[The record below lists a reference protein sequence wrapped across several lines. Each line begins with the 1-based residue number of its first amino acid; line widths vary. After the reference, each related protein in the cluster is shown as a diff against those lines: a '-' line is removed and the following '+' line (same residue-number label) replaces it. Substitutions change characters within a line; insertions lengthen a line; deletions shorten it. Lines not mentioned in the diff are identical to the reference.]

1 MNRFLLIFIITLIPA
16 LAYAN
21 AGLPILAILWPLSLP
36 AFFPVVFLESYVLNK
51 NLALGYKKSFVVSI
65 QANIISTIIGLPL
78 AWVACLIMEILL
90 MLFFVKVAGAES
102 YPTDLFKALPES
114 ISNILDVIMTF
125 PWLGPGPGDG
135 HWVIPFATSI
145 MLIPCFFVSYW
156 MELFYIDKVMAAWPT
171 GCRPRSYWME
181 LFYINRELPDF
192 HKENVKPAVWRAN
205 LYSYGLLFIA
215 CVIWLITNIYAAS

>member
-16 LAYAN
+16 SAYAN
-21 AGLPILAILWPLSLP
+21 AGLPILAILRPLSLP

-65 QANIISTIIGLPL
+65 KANIASTILGLPL

-90 MLFFVKVAGAES
+90 MLFFTEVAGAES
-102 YPTDLFKALPES
+102 YPSALFKALPES
-114 ISNILDVIMTF
+114 ISNILAVIMTF
-125 PWLGPGPGDG
+125 PLLGPGPEG

-156 MELFYIDKVMAAWPT
+156 MELY
-171 GCRPRSYWME
+171 
-181 LFYINRELPDF
+181 YINYKLPDF
-192 HKENVKPAVWRAN
+192 HKENVKSAVWRAN

>member
-65 QANIISTIIGLPL
+65 KANVLSTIIGLPL
-78 AWVACLIMEILL
+78 AWIACLIIEVLL
-90 MLFFVKVAGAES
+90 MSFFVEVAGAKS
-102 YPTDLFKALPES
+102 YPPSSLEALPES
-114 ISNILDVIMTF
+114 IHNILDVILTF
-125 PWLGPGPGDG
+125 PWLGPGPGG
-135 HWVIPFATSI
+135 HWIIPLATSI

-156 MELFYIDKVMAAWPT
+156 MELFYIE
-171 GCRPRSYWME
+171 ME
-181 LFYINRELPDF
+181 LYIDKKLPDF
-192 HKENVKPAVWRAN
+192 HKENVKSAVWRAN

-215 CVIWLITNIYAAS
+215 CVIWLVINMYAAS

>member
-51 NLALGYKKSFVVSI
+51 NLVLGYKKSFVVSI
-65 QANIISTIIGLPL
+65 KANIITTIIGLPI
-78 AWVACLIMEILL
+78 AWVACLIIEILL
-90 MLFFVKVAGAES
+90 MLFFTEVAGAES
-102 YPTDLFKALPES
+102 YPSVLFKALPES
-114 ISNILDVIMTF
+114 ISNILTVIMTF
-125 PWLGPGPGDG
+125 PWLGPWQEGG
-135 HWVIPFATSI
+135 HWIIPFATSI

-156 MELFYIDKVMAAWPT
+156 MELFYIE
-171 GCRPRSYWME
+171 ME
-181 LFYINRELPDF
+181 LFIDKKLPDF
-192 HKENVKPAVWRAN
+192 HKENVKLAVWRAN

-215 CVIWLITNIYAAS
+215 CVIWLVTNMYAAS

>member
-65 QANIISTIIGLPL
+65 KANIISTIIGLPL
-78 AWVACLIMEILL
+78 AWVACFIIEMLL
-90 MLFFVKVAGAES
+90 MLFFVEVAGAES

-125 PWLGPGPGDG
+125 PFLGPGPGGG

-156 MELFYIDKVMAAWPT
+156 MELFYINKK
-171 GCRPRSYWME
+171 
-181 LFYINRELPDF
+181 LPDF

-215 CVIWLITNIYAAS
+215 CVIWLITNMYMYAAS

>member
-1 MNRFLLIFIITLIPA
+1 MNRFLLIFVITLIPA

-65 QANIISTIIGLPL
+65 KANIGSTILGLPL
-78 AWVACLIMEILL
+78 AWVACFMMEMLL
-90 MLFFVKVAGAES
+90 MFFFVEIAGSES
-102 YPTDLFKALPES
+102 YPPSSFKALPES
-114 ISNILDVIMTF
+114 IHNILDVILTF
-125 PWLGPGPGDG
+125 PWLGPGPEGG

-156 MELFYIDKVMAAWPT
+156 MELY
-171 GCRPRSYWME
+171 
-181 LFYINRELPDF
+181 YINYKLPDF

-215 CVIWLITNIYAAS
+215 CVIWLVTNIYAAS